1 MRPAITG
8 ALPRLAAY
16 GQAMQEL
23 KYLCGSGDDYK
34 HRDAVADR
42 VEALEV
48 DNVRLRALIKKAEWV
63 DSCCY
68 DEFCAW
74 CGRPTTYGQR
84 QTGHAADCRA
94 FHPNGDVR

>member
-34 HRDAVADR
+34 HRDAVADQ
-42 VEALEV
+42 VEALEA
-48 DNVRLRALIKKAEWV
+48 DNVRLRELIEQVACVTDACVGAGFREPRLMCAVCRLKTDAL
-63 DSCCY
+63 D
-68 DEFCAW
+68 
-74 CGRPTTYGQR
+74 
-84 QTGHAADCRA
+84 
-94 FHPNGDVR
+94 GDVR